1 MRLLV
6 IGGAGYIGSVVAT
19 RLLAAGHEVVVLDDL
34 STGFADAVPAG
45 ALFVPGRLAATGQ
58 VERLLA
64 GQVDA
69 VLHFAARSL
78 VGESTREPELYWANN
93 VCGTQALLQ
102 AMLAAGVSRL
112 VFSSSSA
119 TYGQPDA
126 VPITEDAP
134 TRPTSPYG
142 NTKLAADLMI
152 GDQARAHGL
161 SAISLRYFNAAGA
174 LGAAGERHH
183 PETHLIP
190 NLLEVAAGRAPRAQI
205 FGRDYPTPDG
215 TCVRDY
221 IHVDDLASAHLLAL
235 DATATEAGSGRHQIY
250 NLGNGQGFSVLEVV
264 ESVRRVTGRPVPV
277 EDAPRRLGDPAILV
291 ASGQRIREQLGWS
304 PAHPGIDQMVADAWE
319 FAQAHRPA

>member
-34 STGFADAVPAG
+34 STGHLDAVPAG
-45 ALFVPGRLAATGQ
+45 ALFVPGNVAATGQ

-78 VGESTREPELYWANN
+78 VGESTAHPELYWANN

-102 AMLAAGVSRL
+102 AMLAAGVTRL

-119 TYGQPDA
+119 TYGQPES
-126 VPITEDAP
+126 VPITEEAP

-161 SAISLRYFNAAGA
+161 NAVSLRYFNAAGA
-174 LGAAGERHH
+174 LGPAGERHQ

-190 NLLEVAAGRAPRAQI
+190 NLLEVAAGRAGRVQV
-205 FGRDYPTPDG
+205 FGRDYPTSDG

-235 DATATEAGSGRHQIY
+235 DATAADPGSGRHRIY
-250 NLGNGQGFSVLEVV
+250 NLGNGQGFSVLEVI
-264 ESVRRVTGRPVPV
+264 EAARRVTGRPIPL
-277 EDAPRRLGDPAILV
+277 EDAPRRPGDPAILV
-291 ASGQRIREQLGWS
+291 ASGQRIREELGWV
-304 PAHPGIDQMVADAWE
+304 PARPGIDQMVADAWE
-319 FAQAHRPA
+319 FTRAHPPA

>member
-34 STGFADAVPAG
+34 STGHVDAVPAG
-45 ALFVPGRLAATGQ
+45 ALFVPGNLAATGQ
-58 VERLLA
+58 LERLLA

-78 VGESTREPELYWANN
+78 VGESTVHPELYWANN
-93 VCGTQALLQ
+93 VGGTRALLQ
-102 AMLAAGVSRL
+102 AMLAAGVTRL

-119 TYGQPDA
+119 TYGQPES
-126 VPITEDAP
+126 VPITEEAP

-152 GDQARAHGL
+152 GDLARAHGL
-161 SAISLRYFNAAGA
+161 NAVSLRYFNAAGA
-174 LGAAGERHH
+174 LGGAGERHQ

-190 NLLEVAAGRAPRAQI
+190 NLLEVAAGRAGSVQV
-205 FGRDYPTPDG
+205 FGRDYPTSDG

-235 DATATEAGSGRHQIY
+235 DATAGDARSGRHRIY
-250 NLGNGQGFSVLEVV
+250 NLGNGQGFSVLEVI
-264 ESVRRVTGRPVPV
+264 EAARRVTGRAIPL
-277 EDAPRRLGDPAILV
+277 EDAPRRPGDPAILV
-291 ASGQRIREQLGWS
+291 ASGQRIREELGWV
-304 PAHPGIDQMVADAWE
+304 PARPGIDQMVADAWE
-319 FAQAHRPA
+319 FTKSHPPA